1 MTNQDQTNSNNS
13 FEDDRIDLQELFSFL
28 WEGRK
33 LIVILTTVCF
43 LSSIIFALSL
53 DKYYKSTATLS
64 VIEAVSGGG
73 GSLGGFAKMAG
84 ISIQQVGV
92 KGPRFIN
99 TLRSRAFL
107 NYLIESDESV
117 LPALIAVESYDFE
130 SKKLV
135 FDSELYDAANKKWL
149 IPKPNYLEA
158 YPVYMMMLYTYY
170 HDQRR
175 IIDLQFEHVSPIF
188 AKEFL
193 DSIIREG
200 DKVLREF
207 DMQVSID
214 SLEYLNV
221 ELAETK
227 LLNIKSSINQMILSQ
242 MQTKMMTQLGY
253 NYVVKI
259 IDPPFVPLYPFW
271 PSRRLIVIITT
282 LGGLVFGF
290 VLVLLRQYI
299 GFNIT
304 KQKSGL

>member
-13 FEDDRIDLQELFSFL
+13 FEDDRIDLQELFGFL

-33 LIVILTTVCF
+33 TIVIVTTVFF
-43 LSSIIFALSL
+43 LSSIFYALSL
-53 DKYYKSTATLS
+53 NHYYKSTSTLS

-107 NYLIESDESV
+107 NHLISTDENI
-117 LPALIAVESYDFE
+117 LPALLAVKSYDIE

-135 FDSELYDAANKKWL
+135 FDPDVYDAANKKWL

-158 YPVYMMMLYTYY
+158 FPYYMTYLYSYY
-170 HDQRR
+170 HDMRR
-175 IIDLQFEHVSPIF
+175 IIDLEFSHQSPIF

-193 DSIIREG
+193 DTIIREG
-200 DKVLREF
+200 DKVLRDF

-214 SLEYLNV
+214 SLEYLSV

-227 LLNIKSSINQMILSQ
+227 LLNLKSSINQMILSQ

-259 IDPPFVPLYPFW
+259 IDPPFIPVEPFR
-271 PSRRLIVIITT
+271 PSRRFIVMMGF
-282 LGGLVFGF
+282 LGGLVFSI
-290 VLVLLRQYI
+290 LVILMRQYI
-299 GFNIT
+299 NFNIT
-304 KQKSGL
+304 TQK

>member
-13 FEDDRIDLQELFSFL
+13 FIDDRIDLQELFGFL

-33 LIVILTTVCF
+33 LIVALTIA
-43 LSSIIFALSL
+43 SSLCSIFYALSL
-53 DKYYKSTATLS
+53 NHYYKSTATLS

-73 GSLGGFAKMAG
+73 SAMGGFAQMAG
-84 ISIQQVGV
+84 ISIQQQGI

-99 TLRSRAFL
+99 TIRSRAFL
-107 NYLIESDESV
+107 NHLMSMDENI
-117 LPALIAVESYDFE
+117 LPAMLAVESYDVE

-149 IPKPNYLEA
+149 IPKPSYLDA
-158 YPVYMMMLYTYY
+158 YPAYMGMLYSYY
-170 HDQRR
+170 HDMRR
-175 IIDLQFEHVSPIF
+175 IIDMEVEHISPIF

-200 DKVLREF
+200 DKMLREF

-259 IDPPFVPLYPFW
+259 IDPPFIPVVPSK
-271 PSRRLIVIITT
+271 PSRRFIVMVAT
-282 LGGLVFGF
+282 LGGLVAGIL
-290 VLVLLRQYI
+290 LVLMRQYF

-304 KQKSGL
+304 KQK

>member
-1 MTNQDQTNSNNS
+1 MTNQYQTNADNS
-13 FEDDRIDLQELFSFL
+13 FEDDRIDVAELFGFL
-28 WEGRK
+28 WEGK
-33 LIVILTTVCF
+33 KTIITVTTVFF
-43 LSSIIFALSL
+43 LSSIFYALSL
-53 DKYYKSTATLS
+53 NHYYKSTSTLS

-73 GSLGGFAKMAG
+73 GSMGGLAAIAG

-107 NYLIESDESV
+107 NHLISTDENI
-117 LPALIAVESYDFE
+117 LPALMAVKSNDIE
-130 SKKLV
+130 SKKLI
-135 FDSELYDAANKKWL
+135 FDPNVYDAANKKWL

-158 YPVYMMMLYTYY
+158 FPYYMTYLYSYY
-170 HDQRR
+170 HDMRR
-175 IIDLQFEHVSPIF
+175 IIDVQFEHESPIF

-193 DSIIREG
+193 DTIIREG

-221 ELAETK
+221 ELGTTK

-242 MQTKMMTQLGY
+242 MQTKMTTQLGY

-259 IDPPFVPLYPFW
+259 IDPPFVPLYPYR
-271 PSRRLIVIITT
+271 PSRRFIVMIST
-282 LGGLVFGF
+282 LGGLVISI
-290 VLVLLRQYI
+290 LLILMRQYI

-304 KQKSGL
+304 KQE

>member
-1 MTNQDQTNSNNS
+1 MTNLDQTNSNNS
-13 FEDDRIDLQELFSFL
+13 FEDDRIDLKELFGFL

-33 LIVILTTVCF
+33 LIVIVTTVLF
-43 LSSIIFALSL
+43 LCSFLYGQSQDDYYESS
-53 DKYYKSTATLS
+53 ATLS
-64 VIEAVSGGG
+64 VIEAVSGGTQL
-73 GSLGGFAKMAG
+73 SGFAQMAC

-99 TLRSRAFL
+99 TLRSRACL
-107 NYLIESDESV
+107 EHMMLTDENI
-117 LPALIAVESYDFE
+117 LPALLAVESYDKE

-135 FDSELYDAANKKWL
+135 FNSELYDAANKKWL

-158 YPVYMMMLYTYY
+158 FPEYMTMLYSYY

-175 IIDLQFEHVSPIF
+175 IIDLNFEHVSPIF
-188 AKEFL
+188 AKDFL

-242 MQTKMMTQLGY
+242 LQTKMTTQIGY
-253 NYVVKI
+253 NYVVKP
-259 IDPPFVPLYPFW
+259 IDPPFIPLKPGR
-271 PSRRLIVIITT
+271 PSRSFINLVGL
-282 LGGLVFGF
+282 LGGLVAGIL
-290 VLVLLRQYI
+290 LVLMRRFI
-299 GFNIT
+299 GYDIT
-304 KQKSGL
+304 KQK

>member
-1 MTNQDQTNSNNS
+1 MTNQYQTNADNS
-13 FEDDRIDLQELFSFL
+13 FEDDRIDVAELFGFL
-28 WEGRK
+28 WEGK
-33 LIVILTTVCF
+33 KTIIIVTTVFF
-43 LSSIIFALSL
+43 LSSIFYALSL
-53 DKYYKSTATLS
+53 NHYYKSTSTLS

-73 GSLGGFAKMAG
+73 SMGGLAAIAG

-107 NYLIESDESV
+107 DYLIESDENV
-117 LPALIAVESYDFE
+117 LPALMAVESYDTE

-135 FDSELYDAANKKWL
+135 FDPSVYDAANKKWL

-158 YPVYMMMLYTYY
+158 YETYMVMLYTDY
-170 HDQRR
+170 HDIRR
-175 IIDLQFEHVSPIF
+175 IIDLQVEHISPIF

-193 DSIIREG
+193 DTIIREG

-221 ELAETK
+221 ELGTTK

-242 MQTKMMTQLGY
+242 MQTKMTTQLGY

-259 IDPPFVPLYPFW
+259 IDPPFIPLYPYR
-271 PSRRLIVIITT
+271 PSRRFIAMVGL
-282 LGGLVFGF
+282 LSGLV
-290 VLVLLRQYI
+290 VSLLLVLMRQRF
-299 GFNIT
+299 GFNIS
-304 KQKSGL
+304 KQE

>member
-13 FEDDRIDLQELFSFL
+13 FEDDRIDLQELFGFL

-33 LIVILTTVCF
+33 LIVTLTIVSF
-43 LSSIIFALSL
+43 LCSFLYGRSL
-53 DKYYKSTATLS
+53 DDYYESSATLS

-73 GSLGGFAKMAG
+73 GLGGFAQMAG

-92 KGPRFIN
+92 KGPRYIN

-107 NYLIESDESV
+107 NHMISVDENI
-117 LPALIAVESYDFE
+117 LPALLAVESYDKE

-135 FDSELYDAANKKWL
+135 FISELYDAANKKWL

-158 YPVYMMMLYTYY
+158 FPYYMESLYSYY

-175 IIDLQFEHVSPIF
+175 IIDLNFEHVSPIF
-188 AKEFL
+188 AKELL

-242 MQTKMMTQLGY
+242 MQTKMMTQIGY

-259 IDPPFVPLYPFW
+259 IDPPYIALSPNS
-271 PSRRLIVIITT
+271 PSRSFINLVGL
-282 LGGLVFGF
+282 LGGLVAAIL
-290 VLVLLRQYI
+290 LVLMRRFFGYD
-299 GFNIT
+299 IT
-304 KQKSGL
+304 KQK

>member
-1 MTNQDQTNSNNS
+1 MTNQDQTNLNNS
-13 FEDDRIDLQELFSFL
+13 FEDDRIDVAELFSFL
-28 WEGRK
+28 WEGK
-33 LIVILTTVCF
+33 KTIVTLTIVASLC
-43 LSSIIFALSL
+43 SIFYALSL
-53 DKYYKSTATLS
+53 NHYYKSSSTLS

-73 GSLGGFAKMAG
+73 SLGGLGKLAG
-84 ISIQQVGV
+84 ISIQQVGI

-107 NYLIESDESV
+107 NHLISIDENV
-117 LPALIAVESYDFE
+117 LPALMAVESYDNE
-130 SKKLV
+130 SKKLIY
-135 FDSELYDAANKKWL
+135 DSTIYDAANKQWL

-158 YPVYMMMLYTYY
+158 FPYYMASLYSYY

-175 IIDLQFEHVSPIF
+175 IIDLNFEHVSPIF
-188 AKEFL
+188 AKELL

-242 MQTKMMTQLGY
+242 MQTKMTTQLGY

-259 IDPPFVPLYPFW
+259 IDPPFIPLYASR
-271 PSRRLIVIITT
+271 PSKRLIVILTT
-282 LGGLVFGF
+282 LGGLVFGLA
-290 VLVLLRQYI
+290 LVMMRQYF

-304 KQKSGL
+304 KQK

>member
-1 MTNQDQTNSNNS
+1 MIDQDQTNLNSS
-13 FEDDRIDLQELFSFL
+13 FEDDRIDVAELFGFL
-28 WEGRK
+28 WEGK
-33 LIVILTTVCF
+33 KTIITVTTVFF
-43 LSSIIFALSL
+43 LSSIFYALSL
-53 DKYYKSTATLS
+53 NHYYKSTSTLS

-73 GSLGGFAKMAG
+73 SMGGLASIAG

-107 NYLIESDESV
+107 NHLISTDENI
-117 LPALIAVESYDFE
+117 LPALMAVDSYDIE
-130 SKKLV
+130 SKKLIFNSDV
-135 FDSELYDAANKKWL
+135 YDAANKEWL
-149 IPKPNYLEA
+149 IPKPDYLEA
-158 YPVYMMMLYTYY
+158 FPYYMENLYSYY

-227 LLNIKSSINQMILSQ
+227 LLNIKSSINQMILTQ
-242 MQTKMMTQLGY
+242 MQTKMTTQLGY

-259 IDPPFVPLYPFW
+259 IDPPFVPLYPSR
-271 PSRRLIVIITT
+271 PSRRFIVIVST
-282 LGGLVFGF
+282 LGGLVVGIL
-290 VLVLLRQYI
+290 LVLMRQYI
-299 GFNIT
+299 RFDLRSF
-304 KQKSGL
+304 KS

>member
-1 MTNQDQTNSNNS
+1 MTNQDQTNLNNS
-13 FEDDRIDLQELFSFL
+13 FEDDRIDIGELFGFL
-28 WEGRK
+28 WESRK

-43 LSSIIFALSL
+43 LSSVFYARSL
-53 DKYYKSTATLS
+53 NNYYKSTSTLS
-64 VIEAVSGGG
+64 VIEAVGGG
-73 GSLGGFAKMAG
+73 TSLGGIGKLAG

-107 NYLIESDESV
+107 NHLISIDENV
-117 LPALIAVESYDFE
+117 LPALVAAESYDKE

-135 FDSELYDAANKKWL
+135 FDSELYDEANKKWL
-149 IPKPNYLEA
+149 IPKPDYLRA
-158 YPVYMMMLYTYY
+158 YPRYMGMLYTYY

-175 IIDLQFEHVSPIF
+175 IIDLELEHISPIF

-200 DKVLREF
+200 DKVLRDF

-259 IDPPFVPLYPFW
+259 IDPPFIPLYPSR
-271 PSRRLIVIITT
+271 PSRRFIVMVAT
-282 LGGLVFGF
+282 LGGLVFGIA
-290 VLVLLRQYI
+290 LVLMRQYI

-304 KQKSGL
+304 KQK

>member
-1 MTNQDQTNSNNS
+1 MIDQDQTNLNSS
-13 FEDDRIDLQELFSFL
+13 FEDDRIDVAELFGFL
-28 WEGRK
+28 WEGK
-33 LIVILTTVCF
+33 KTIITVTTVFF
-43 LSSIIFALSL
+43 LSSIFYALSL
-53 DKYYKSTATLS
+53 NHYYKSTSTLS

-73 GSLGGFAKMAG
+73 GMGGLASIAG

-107 NYLIESDESV
+107 NHLISTDENI
-117 LPALIAVESYDFE
+117 LPALLAVESYDKE
-130 SKKLV
+130 SQELV
-135 FDSELYDAANKKWL
+135 FNPEIYDAANKKWL
-149 IPKPNYLEA
+149 IPKPDHLVA
-158 YPVYMMMLYTYY
+158 FPTYMGLLYSYY

-227 LLNIKSSINQMILSQ
+227 LLNIKSSINSMILSQ
-242 MQTKMMTQLGY
+242 MQTKMTTQLGY

-259 IDPPFVPLYPFW
+259 IDPPYIPLYPSR
-271 PSRRLIVIITT
+271 PSRRFIAIVGL
-282 LGGLVFGF
+282 LGGLV
-290 VLVLLRQYI
+290 VSILLVLMRQYI
-299 GFNIT
+299 RFDLRSF
-304 KQKSGL
+304 K